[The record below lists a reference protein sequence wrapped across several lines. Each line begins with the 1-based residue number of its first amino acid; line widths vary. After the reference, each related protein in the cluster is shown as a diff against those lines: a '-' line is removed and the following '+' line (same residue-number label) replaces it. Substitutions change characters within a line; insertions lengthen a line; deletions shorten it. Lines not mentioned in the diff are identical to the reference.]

1 MTLRQ
6 LIEKATPGPWEMEP
20 HPADRTLHIYG
31 PKPRCR
37 LIAELSPE
45 SKHDGAELAANA
57 DLIARCSPSVML
69 AVVEALEAAKERIGQ
84 HRMSN
89 YQHGA
94 MEADAVDYDVQT
106 KLFAALNAL
115 NGKAP

>member
-20 HPADRTLHIYG
+20 HPADRTLHVYG

-69 AVVEALEAAKERIGQ
+69 AVVEALEAAKIQVEYAATMLHAGNFRTDSLTKVI
-84 HRMSN
+84 
-89 YQHGA
+89 A
-94 MEADAVDYDVQT
+94 QT
-106 KLFAALNAL
+106 ASALNAL